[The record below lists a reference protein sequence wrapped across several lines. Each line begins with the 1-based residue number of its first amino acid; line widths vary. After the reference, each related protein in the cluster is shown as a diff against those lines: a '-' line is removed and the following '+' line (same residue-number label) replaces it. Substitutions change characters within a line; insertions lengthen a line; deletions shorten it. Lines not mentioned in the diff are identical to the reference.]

1 MRRIGI
7 TYRPDDELECG
18 WNRTA
23 LTLAELFS
31 STYDVVLVTNQV
43 AGWWDCLEKRF
54 ETAELHQTT
63 GLDLLIDIDGLVT
76 PAARQRASTCVI
88 FLRTFLQF
96 TEMDASVYLETPFV
110 PRSYDGVTEIW
121 CWDILN
127 PAASLASI
135 QTLFPC
141 PLRTVP
147 FVWTPL
153 LASKPLANASNASK
167 PWAVHIAEKN
177 RENTSSS
184 VLPLVAIR
192 ELSKI
197 TDAHFYVH
205 NMDVIKDNKFLK
217 ENVLDNIDAPSLPLT
232 MVPKEPFKAW
242 GDHSILLSHSRF
254 VPLRLALLD
263 ALWMGIPVIHNSP
276 VLKGLHP
283 SLERMFYR
291 GNEIS
296 GICAAFSAFIKEPHT
311 YYSAVPAIREAML
324 AAFSKKDWTAV
335 LARIF
340 TKGEGA
346 LEAASEAAKET
357 KELRIAFSDMW
368 PGFNFDSNFILDALR
383 KNGTVCKGFEYSHDR
398 GHDILNCGPYPRGHD
413 ISNCG
418 PYPRGHDILI
428 CGPYSERW
436 RDIAGPKIFFSAEN
450 WDLPTDPSIQ
460 LYLTSRMTED
470 SRHLRIPTWMTFID
484 WFSGSTEV
492 PTNHKDN
499 PIRFPVHFAM
509 TPHAIP
515 FSKRTNFCAFVV
527 SNPSCTFRNRAFE
540 ALHAYQHVTSGGA
553 LYNNIGGQLDL
564 KYAGGGCGDVSKY
577 HCFEKHRF
585 TLSFE
590 NSQAPGYVT
599 EKLLHAK
606 MAGCVPLYWGDA
618 DVAEFVPNSFV
629 NLSRAVDTDSIVQA
643 VKVLEASE
651 AVCDIMAATPLLDGV
666 RVGLAHL
673 RMKRMCE
680 AILRA
685 SRAERVLG
693 PSGPLPALGPS
704 GPLPAL
710 PKEPAF
716 TLAGIDNTYIINL
729 DTRRDRW
736 DKLMA
741 AEPYLQ
747 SATRVAGVNGKTLT
761 MNSEIYHMFER
772 NEFQWKKS
780 IIGCNLSHIS
790 VWKRVAESGTMALVL
805 EDDVRFHNGWLS
817 MWPAYQQAI
826 PADADVL
833 YLGGVLPPNKP
844 ALPSASRAVNS
855 YWSQIIPNT
864 YFSPSPIAVFHF
876 CAYSYILTQRGAQKL
891 MAFMMDS
898 EKRSFTVSDH
908 LLGHP
913 AVGLVKYHANPL
925 LSFCFQE
932 SDPVYVSSQ
941 FNDLH
946 REDKFDS
953 DIWNNKECFEES
965 ELAPFRQPLG
975 PTGSKGTSKETP
987 SEPSETSKETP
998 SEPSALTMYYMAHD
1012 RKPFEPYERTWLHD
1026 IFQRPIR
1033 FVLLE
1038 NVQLGH
1044 HAWFVVQRP
1053 YLTQYL
1059 DLFQRLEE
1067 ARIPFHVLHLSDEF
1081 GHDPLFFY
1089 SLSMCQSVIRN
1100 YPRSNI
1106 VFGPH
1111 VHTIPL
1117 GYHHKYTDNK
1127 KTMSQRELR
1136 WSFHG
1141 TDWFDR
1147 AKQLAEF
1154 TSFVPY
1160 RCNLQPH
1167 WNHPTKTRE
1176 SVYLSQL
1183 GNSQFCPILKGQHA
1197 ETFRFYEALEAGTL
1211 PVTNITDEV
1220 WLDWIEKEMGLSS
1233 LYPWKDVRGVMA
1245 SGVSEEIR
1253 VEVVRRWAAW
1263 KARVL
1268 QIIQTCKI

>member
-7 TYRPDDELECG
+7 TYRPNDTLECG

-31 STYDVVLVTNQV
+31 STYSVVLVTNQEV
-43 AGWWDCLEKRF
+43 GWWDCLEKRF

-76 PAARQRASTCVI
+76 PAARQRAAQCVI

-110 PRSYDGVTEIW
+110 PRSYEGVKEIW

-127 PAASLASI
+127 PELAAI
-135 QTLFPC
+135 QTLYPC
-141 PLRTVP
+141 PLRAVP

-153 LASKPLANASNASK
+153 IANASTSKPLSPSK
-167 PWAVHIAEKN
+167 SWSVHIAEKN
-177 RENTSSS
+177 KENTSSS

-217 ENVLDNIDAPSLPLT
+217 ENVLDCIEADKLPIT
-232 MVPKEPFKAW
+232 MAPKEPFAAW
-242 GDHSILLSHSRF
+242 GDRSILLSHSRF
-254 VPLRLALLD
+254 VPIRLALLD
-263 ALWMGIPVIHNSP
+263 ALWMGLPVIHNSP

-296 GICAAFSAFIKEPHT
+296 GIYAAFSAFTKEPDA
-311 YYSAVPAIREAML
+311 YYSAVPAIREVML
-324 AAFSKKDWTAV
+324 AAFSKKDWSF
-335 LARIF
+335 LERLF
-340 TKGEGA
+340 EGTKETY
-346 LEAASEAAKET
+346 SEAAYVNKKTREMPIVT
-357 KELRIAFSDMW
+357 KELHIAFSDMW
-368 PGFNFDSNFILDALR
+368 PGFNYDCNFILDALR
-383 KNGTVCKGFEYSHDR
+383 HHGTTCKGFAYSPSSEH
-398 GHDILNCGPYPRGHD
+398 H
-413 ISNCG
+413 
-418 PYPRGHDILI
+418 ILI
-428 CGPYSERW
+428 CGPYSEQW
-436 RDIAGPKIFFSAEN
+436 RNISGPKIFFSAEN
-450 WDLPTDPSIQ
+450 WDMPTDPSIK
-460 LYLTSRMTED
+460 LYLTSRMIED
-470 SRHLRIPTWMTFID
+470 DRHLRIPTWMTFID

-509 TPHAIP
+509 TPHAVP
-515 FSKRTNFCAFVV
+515 FSKRTDFCAFVV

-540 ALHAYQHVTSGGA
+540 ALHAYRPVTSGGA

-590 NSQAPGYVT
+590 NSQAAGYVT

-618 DVAEFVPNSFV
+618 GVADFVPNSFV
-629 NLSRAVDTDSIVQA
+629 NLSRATNTDSIVEA
-643 VKVLEASE
+643 VKVLEANP
-651 AVCDIMAATPLLDGV
+651 AVCEVMAATPLLDGV

-673 RMKRMCE
+673 RIKRMCE
-680 AILRA
+680 AIVRTSCVSPAPPALHC
-685 SRAERVLG
+685 SLG
-693 PSGPLPALGPS
+693 PLVTPS
-704 GPLPAL
+704 PPAL
-710 PKEPAF
+710 PY
-716 TLAGIDNTYIINL
+716 TTYIINL

-736 DKLMA
+736 DKLIT

-761 MNSEIYHMFER
+761 MNSEIYRMFER

-790 VWKRVAESGTMALVL
+790 VWKRVAESAAGSVALVL
-805 EDDVRFHNGWLS
+805 EDDVRFHSGWLTL
-817 MWPAYQQAI
+817 WPAYQKAI

-844 ALPSASRAVNS
+844 ALPSVSRAVNS

-864 YFSPSPIAVFHF
+864 LFSPVPLPVFHF

-891 MAFMMDS
+891 MSFMLDS

-932 SDPVYVSSQ
+932 EDPVYVSSQ

-946 REDKFDS
+946 REDTFDS
-953 DIWNNKECFEES
+953 DIWNNKECFTDA
-965 ELAPFRQPLG
+965 ELLPFRVQQREPLG
-975 PTGSKGTSKETP
+975 PTGAHETSNETP
-987 SEPSETSKETP
+987 SDPSE
-998 SEPSALTMYYMAHD
+998 LTMYYMAHD
-1012 RKPFEPYERTWLHD
+1012 GKPFQPYESTWLHD

-1033 FVLLE
+1033 FVLLQ

-1044 HAWFVVQRP
+1044 HSWFIVQRP

-1059 DLFQRLEE
+1059 DLFQRLQD
-1067 ARIPFHVLHLSDEF
+1067 AHIPFHVLHLSDEF

-1089 SLSMCQSVIRN
+1089 SLSMCKSVIRN
-1100 YPRSNI
+1100 YPRADI
-1106 VFGPH
+1106 ILGPH

-1117 GYHHKYTDNK
+1117 GYHHKYVGDK
-1127 KTMSQRELR
+1127 KTMRERELR

-1211 PVTNITDEV
+1211 PVTTITDEV
-1220 WLDWIEKEMGLSS
+1220 WLAWIEREMGLSS
-1233 LYPWKDVRGVMA
+1233 LYSWKDVKAVMTN
-1245 SGVSEEIR
+1245 GVSEDVR
-1253 VEVVRRWAAW
+1253 LEVARRWAAW
-1263 KARVL
+1263 KERVKT
-1268 QIIQTCKI
+1268 IIQHAV

>member
-18 WNRTA
+18 RNRTA

-31 STYDVVLVTNQV
+31 SLSYDVVLVTNQEV
-43 AGWWDCLEKRF
+43 GWWDCLEKRF
-54 ETAELHQTT
+54 DTAELHQTT
-63 GLDLLIDIDGLVT
+63 GLDLLIDIDGLLT
-76 PAARQRASTCVI
+76 PAARQRASTCVV

-110 PRSYDGVTEIW
+110 PRSFDGVTEIW

-141 PLRTVP
+141 PLRAVP

-153 LASKPLANASNASK
+153 IANSSVSASNASK
-167 PWAVHIAEKN
+167 SWSVHISEKN
-177 RENTSSS
+177 KENTSSS

-217 ENVLDNIDAPSLPLT
+217 ENVLDNIEAPSLPLT
-232 MVPKEPFKAW
+232 MAPKEPFKAW
-242 GDHSILLSHSRF
+242 GDRSILLSHSRF

-263 ALWMGIPVIHNSP
+263 AIWMGIPVIHNSP

-296 GICAAFSAFIKEPHT
+296 GICAAFSGFIKDPDA

-324 AAFSKKDWTAV
+324 AAFSKKDWSFLERLFEGTCV
-335 LARIF
+335 N
-340 TKGEGA
+340 KGTNVN
-346 LEAASEAAKET
+346 KET
-357 KELRIAFSDMW
+357 KELHIAFSDMW
-368 PGFNFDSNFILDALR
+368 PGFNYNSNFILDALH
-383 KNGTVCKGFEYSHDR
+383 KHGTVCKGFEYSAEH
-398 GHDILNCGPYPRGHD
+398 
-413 ISNCG
+413 SAV
-418 PYPRGHDILI
+418 HDILI

-436 RDIAGPKIFFSAEN
+436 RDITGPKIFFSAEN

-470 SRHLRIPTWMTFID
+470 SRHIRIPTWMTFID

-509 TPHAIP
+509 TPHAVP
-515 FSKRTNFCAFVV
+515 FSKRADFCAFVV
-527 SNPSCTFRNRAFE
+527 SNPSCIFRNRAFE

-618 DVAEFVPNSFV
+618 DVADFVPNSFV

-643 VKVLEASE
+643 VKVLEANP
-651 AVCDIMAATPLLDGV
+651 AVCDVMAATPLLDGV

-680 AILRA
+680 AILRVKPLVTSA
-685 SRAERVLG
+685 LSAERV
-693 PSGPLPALGPS
+693 SRASPALSPLVPPS
-704 GPLPAL
+704 
-710 PKEPAF
+710 AF
-716 TLAGIDNTYIINL
+716 PYTTYIINL

-790 VWKRVAESGTMALVL
+790 VWKRVAESGTVALVL
-805 EDDVRFHNGWLS
+805 EDDVRFHSGWLAS
-817 MWPAYQQAI
+817 WPAYQQAI

-864 YFSPSPIAVFHF
+864 YFSPVPAPVFHF

-925 LSFCFQE
+925 ITFCFQE

-946 REDKFDS
+946 REDTFDS
-953 DIWNNKECFEES
+953 DIWNNKECFTEL
-965 ELAPFRQPLG
+965 ELAPFRKPLG
-975 PTGSKGTSKETP
+975 PTGTSKEPPSEPSKETPLETSKEPPSEPSKGTSKEP
-987 SEPSETSKETP
+987 
-998 SEPSALTMYYMAHD
+998 PSALIMYYMAHD
-1012 RKPFEPYERTWLHD
+1012 GKPFAPYERTWLHD
-1026 IFQRPIR
+1026 IFQRPIQ

-1044 HAWFVVQRP
+1044 HSWFVVQRP
-1053 YLTQYL
+1053 YLPQYL

-1081 GHDPLFFY
+1081 GNDPLFY
-1089 SLSMCQSVIRN
+1089 SLSMCKSVVRN
-1100 YPRSNI
+1100 YPRSDI
-1106 VFGPH
+1106 TEPH

-1117 GYHHKYTDNK
+1117 GYHHKYIGDR
-1127 KTMSQRELR
+1127 KTMGERELR

-1220 WLDWIEKEMGLSS
+1220 WLAWIEREMGLSS
-1233 LYPWKDVRGVMA
+1233 LYPWKDVRIMA
-1245 SGVSEEIR
+1245 SGVDEEIR

-1263 KARVL
+1263 KARVVGL
-1268 QIIQTCKI
+1268 LGKI

>member
-1 MRRIGI
+1 
-7 TYRPDDELECG
+7 
-18 WNRTA
+18 
-23 LTLAELFS
+23 
-31 STYDVVLVTNQV
+31 
-43 AGWWDCLEKRF
+43 
-54 ETAELHQTT
+54 
-63 GLDLLIDIDGLVT
+63 
-76 PAARQRASTCVI
+76 
-88 FLRTFLQF
+88 
-96 TEMDASVYLETPFV
+96 
-110 PRSYDGVTEIW
+110 
-121 CWDILN
+121 
-127 PAASLASI
+127 
-135 QTLFPC
+135 
-141 PLRTVP
+141 
-147 FVWTPL
+147 
-153 LASKPLANASNASK
+153 
-167 PWAVHIAEKN
+167 
-177 RENTSSS
+177 
-184 VLPLVAIR
+184 
-192 ELSKI
+192 
-197 TDAHFYVH
+197 
-205 NMDVIKDNKFLK
+205 
-217 ENVLDNIDAPSLPLT
+217 
-232 MVPKEPFKAW
+232 
-242 GDHSILLSHSRF
+242 
-254 VPLRLALLD
+254 
-263 ALWMGIPVIHNSP
+263 
-276 VLKGLHP
+276 
-283 SLERMFYR
+283 
-291 GNEIS
+291 
-296 GICAAFSAFIKEPHT
+296 
-311 YYSAVPAIREAML
+311 
-324 AAFSKKDWTAV
+324 
-335 LARIF
+335 
-340 TKGEGA
+340 
-346 LEAASEAAKET
+346 
-357 KELRIAFSDMW
+357 
-368 PGFNFDSNFILDALR
+368 
-383 KNGTVCKGFEYSHDR
+383 
-398 GHDILNCGPYPRGHD
+398 
-413 ISNCG
+413 
-418 PYPRGHDILI
+418 
-428 CGPYSERW
+428 
-436 RDIAGPKIFFSAEN
+436 
-450 WDLPTDPSIQ
+450 
-460 LYLTSRMTED
+460 
-470 SRHLRIPTWMTFID
+470 MTFID

-492 PTNHKDN
+492 PTHHTDN

-515 FSKRTNFCAFVV
+515 FSKRTDFCAFVV

-618 DVAEFVPNSFV
+618 GVADFVPNSFV
-629 NLSRAVDTDSIVQA
+629 NLSCAVHTDSIVEA
-643 VKVLEASE
+643 VKVLEANPG
-651 AVCDIMAATPLLDGV
+651 VCDVMAATPLLDGV

-680 AILRA
+680 AILRTSCVSPA
-685 SRAERVLG
+685 PPALRCSLGPLITPALNAERVS
-693 PSGPLPALGPS
+693 PAPPALS
-704 GPLPAL
+704 VSPAL
-710 PKEPAF
+710 SALPY
-716 TLAGIDNTYIINL
+716 TTYIINL

-790 VWKRVAESGTMALVL
+790 VWKRVAESPTNTVALVL
-805 EDDVRFHNGWLS
+805 EDDVRFHSGWLAS
-817 MWPAYQQAI
+817 WPAYQQAI

-864 YFSPSPIAVFHF
+864 YFSPVPAPVFHF

-941 FNDLH
+941 FNELH
-946 REDKFDS
+946 REDTFDS
-953 DIWNNKECFEES
+953 DIWNNKECFT
-965 ELAPFRQPLG
+965 ELDLEPFRRPLAEDVLTPSRKPLG
-975 PTGSKGTSKETP
+975 PLKEP
-987 SEPSETSKETP
+987 SEPSKEP
-998 SEPSALTMYYMAHD
+998 PSALIMYYMAHD
-1012 RKPFEPYERTWLHD
+1012 GKPFAPYERTWLHD
-1026 IFQRPIR
+1026 IFQRPIQ
-1033 FVLLE
+1033 FVLLQ

-1044 HAWFVVQRP
+1044 HSWFVVQRP

-1067 ARIPFHVLHLSDEF
+1067 ANIPFHVLHLSDEF
-1081 GHDPLFFY
+1081 GNDPLFY
-1089 SLSMCQSVIRN
+1089 SLSMCKSVIRN
-1100 YPRSNI
+1100 YPRSDI
-1106 VFGPH
+1106 TEPH

-1117 GYHHKYTDNK
+1117 GYHHKYVGDR
-1127 KTMSQRELR
+1127 KTMGERELR

-1147 AKQLAEF
+1147 AKQLADF

-1220 WLDWIEKEMGLSS
+1220 WLAWIEREMGLSS
-1233 LYPWKDVRGVMA
+1233 LYSWKDVRGVMT

-1263 KARVL
+1263 KARVVEL
-1268 QIIQTCKI
+1268 LNKI